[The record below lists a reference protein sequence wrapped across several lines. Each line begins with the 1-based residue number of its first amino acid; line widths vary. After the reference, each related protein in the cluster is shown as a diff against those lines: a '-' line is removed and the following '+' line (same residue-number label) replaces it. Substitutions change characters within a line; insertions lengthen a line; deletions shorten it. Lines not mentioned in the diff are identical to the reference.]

1 MTTENKKLVTT
12 VCHSACGMV
21 CGLTAHVENGVLTKV
36 EAQDMPDPRHR
47 HICARGLSTVQM
59 VYHPDRL
66 KYPMKRAGERGE
78 GKWERIS
85 WDEALDTIA
94 DRLREIGEKYG
105 PKSLV
110 WCVSTIGG
118 LDLSYAS
125 MAGILEG
132 TFASIIGDGDSA
144 GPCGDIASFGAMWGD
159 CYLTG
164 MENPEV
170 IIAWGTNPAETQTY
184 GMRQIQADR
193 ERGTRFIVID
203 PRFTPTASK
212 ADQYIRIRPGTDTAL
227 ALGMMHVI
235 LEKGL
240 QDNSYITDNTV
251 GPFLVNTKTG
261 LFLRENE
268 VIAEGSDQKFMI
280 WDNPAS
286 EARPSD
292 SGSPTPALTG
302 TFTINGIECKPAFQL
317 LADMV
322 KEYTPVKVSEITEI
336 PEGTIRELA
345 LCYAQRRPVATYRG
359 MGVQRTFYGDLT
371 YRAVSTLAAITGNLH
386 LEAPQ
391 LPVYELYMNLHGIM
405 TCNIMPILNIY
416 DTIETGDPH
425 PIKALWIAKQNWVNQ
440 LPDSGRTVRDLF
452 SKLDLIV
459 VADIFMTASAR
470 HADIVLP
477 ACTFYEQTDM
487 VPPINVAPSMPT
499 YFKLQQRV
507 IEPLHEAK
515 PDTEIVRELSR
526 RLDLGE
532 YFEKSDEQMIEALLS
547 TGYPAEMG
555 ITLEKLKQGPVEAP
569 RRPDTPTFQTPSG
582 KMEFYCEKLIGLGQQ
597 LPCYKEPLESIR
609 KPLSKK
615 YPLSFL
621 TAHTRFRTHSTLA
634 NVQQL
639 RELEPEPLLQMNP
652 SDAESREIKD
662 GDIVRTFNDRGN
674 MKLKVNVNEAIQP
687 GTVNVNQGWWP
698 EDFVEGT
705 HQDLTHSAVNP
716 AQEIIYEP
724 NSAYYDVL
732 VEVEKAMEG

>member
-1 MTTENKKLVTT
+1 MTTANKKLVPT
-12 VCHSACGMV
+12 VCHSACGLV
-21 CGLTAHVENGVLTKV
+21 CGLLAHVENGVLTKV
-36 EAQDMPDPRHR
+36 EAQDMPDPKHR
-47 HICARGLSTVQM
+47 HICARGLSTIQM

-66 KYPMKRAGERGE
+66 KYPMKRVGERGE

-85 WDEALDTIA
+85 WDEALDTIT
-94 DRLREIGEKYG
+94 DKLKTIRDEYG
-105 PKSLV
+105 PQSLM

-125 MAGILEG
+125 LTGSLQG

-144 GPCGDIASFGAMWGD
+144 GPCGDMASFGAIWGD
-159 CYLTG
+159 RYLTG

-170 IIAWGTNPAETQTY
+170 IIAWGTNPAETQAY

-193 ERGTRFIVID
+193 ERGTRLIVID

-251 GPFLVNTKTG
+251 GPFLVNTQTG

-280 WDNPAS
+280 WDTSAN

-292 SGSPTPALTG
+292 SSSPTPALMG
-302 TFTINGIECKPAFQL
+302 TFTIGGNECKPAFQL
-317 LADMV
+317 LADTV
-322 KEYTPVKVSEITEI
+322 SEYTPEKVSEITDV
-336 PEGTIRELA
+336 PEDTIRDLA
-345 LCYAQRRPVATYRG
+345 LLYVQRKPVATYRG
-359 MGVQRTFYGDLT
+359 MGVQRTFHGDLT
-371 YRAVSTLAAITGNLH
+371 YRAMATLAAITGNLH

-391 LPVYELYMNLHGIM
+391 LPVYELYMYLHGIM
-405 TCNIMPILNIY
+405 TCNFLPILKAY
-416 DTIETGDPH
+416 DAIEKDDPY

-452 SKLDLIV
+452 SKLELIV
-459 VADIFMTASAR
+459 VADVFMTASAR
-470 HADIVLP
+470 YADIVLP
-477 ACTFYEQTDM
+477 ACTFYEQMDL
-487 VPPINVAPSMPT
+487 VPPINVVPSMPD
-499 YFKLQQRV
+499 YFKLQQRT

-515 PDTEIVRELSR
+515 PDTEIVRELAR

-532 YFEKSDEQMIEALLS
+532 YFENNDEQMIELLLS

-555 ITLEKLKQGPVEAP
+555 ITMEKLKQGPVKAP
-569 RRPDTPTFQTPSG
+569 RRPNSPAFLTPSG
-582 KMEFYCEKLIGLGQQ
+582 RMEFYCEKLAGLGQQ
-597 LPCYKEPLESIR
+597 LSCYEEPLESVR
-609 KPLSKK
+609 TPLSQK
-615 YPLSFL
+615 YPLTFM
-621 TAHTRFRTHSTLA
+621 TTHTRFRTHSTLA
-634 NVQQL
+634 NVQRL

-652 SDAESREIKD
+652 SDAEPRGIND
-662 GDIVRTFNDRGN
+662 GDIVRTFNDRGK
-674 MKLKVNVNEAIQP
+674 MKLKVNVHEAIQP

-698 EDFVEGT
+698 EDFIEGT
-705 HQDLTHSAVNP
+705 HQELTHSAVNP
-716 AQEIIYEP
+716 AQELIYEP

-732 VEVEKAMEG
+732 VEVEKVREG